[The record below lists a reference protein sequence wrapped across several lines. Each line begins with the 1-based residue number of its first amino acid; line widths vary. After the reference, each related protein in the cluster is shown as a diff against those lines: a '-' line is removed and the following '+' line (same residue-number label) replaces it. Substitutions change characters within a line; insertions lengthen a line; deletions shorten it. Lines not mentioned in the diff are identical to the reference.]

1 MRFPAIV
8 SALALV
14 ALAPLAVPA
23 AAQDLS
29 ADVRTWGGQSLRLGQ
44 ASFEVFYTI
53 FPPEKE
59 ETTGAGSGD
68 IERLGTR
75 MQGVQTGNGRLQ
87 AMQFFGSLRQ
97 LGALLDRGPNAMQGN
112 KKSDFVT
119 LYRGGVERQIPVAS
133 ISSLT
138 FQRRLV
144 ENSTLPPYVASKHYR
159 YAATA
164 TLLDGSRLEADY
176 VNLGT
181 ALLRG
186 TTPDGRVDVPWQDIE
201 SIRFSR

>member
-1 MRFPAIV
+1 MRSLSVVPA
-8 SALALV
+8 LMLV
-14 ALAPLAVPA
+14 ALGPGAMPA
-23 AAQDLS
+23 TAQDLM
-29 ADVRTWGGQSLRLGQ
+29 ADVRTWSGQSLKLGQ

-59 ETTGAGSGD
+59 ETTGAAPGD
-68 IERLGTR
+68 IEKLGTR
-75 MQGVQTGNGRLQ
+75 TQGVQTGNGRLQ

-97 LGALLDRGPNAMQGN
+97 LGALLDRGPNPMQGN
-112 KKSDFVT
+112 KKSDFVM

-133 ISSLT
+133 LSSLT

-159 YAATA
+159 YGATA
-164 TLLDGSRLEADY
+164 TLLDGSRVDADY